1 MFINSLVQT
10 GGVSYVMSEVSFKH
24 VYKVFAAGYRGIA
37 IILIGTQIFG
47 FVVCAISHAVR

>member
-1 MFINSLVQT
+1 
-10 GGVSYVMSEVSFKH
+10 MSEVSFKH